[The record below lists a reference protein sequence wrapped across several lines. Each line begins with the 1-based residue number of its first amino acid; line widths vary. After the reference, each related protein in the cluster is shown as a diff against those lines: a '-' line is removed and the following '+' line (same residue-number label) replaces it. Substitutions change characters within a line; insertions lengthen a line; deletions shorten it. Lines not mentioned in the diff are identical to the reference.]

1 MKMLNVSRRRAKQLV
16 SSGVA
21 VAAVTAGAAY
31 AELPAAVATEI
42 ATVKAD
48 ISTAGG
54 LIIGLAVVAMGIR
67 WVKATFF

>member
-16 SSGVA
+16 NSGVA
-21 VAAVTAGAAY
+21 VAAVAAGSAY
-31 AELPAAVATEI
+31 AELPADVATEI
-42 ATVKAD
+42 ATVKTD
-48 ISTAGG
+48 ITTAGG